1 MLPYR
6 SYVKRCI
13 CGRARYIYMY
23 LYEQCTFNEYIMYMN
38 INVYQD
44 VQGTFTCKCMK
55 MHFQ

>member
-13 CGRARYIYMY
+13 CGRARYIYIYM
-23 LYEQCTFNEYIMYMN
+23 YEQCTFNEYIMYMN

-44 VQGTFTCKCMK
+44 LQGTFTCKCMK
-55 MHFQ
+55 MHF

>member
-6 SYVKRCI
+6 YYVKRCI
-13 CGRARYIYMY
+13 CGRARYIYMEM
-23 LYEQCTFNEYIMYMN
+23 YEQCTFNEYIMYMN

-55 MHFQ
+55 MHF